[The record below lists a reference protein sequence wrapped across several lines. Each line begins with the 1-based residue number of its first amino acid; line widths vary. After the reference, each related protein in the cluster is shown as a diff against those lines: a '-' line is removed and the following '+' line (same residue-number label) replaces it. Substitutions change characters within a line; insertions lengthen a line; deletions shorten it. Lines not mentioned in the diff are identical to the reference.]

1 MVRQRQKQ
9 MERFFKKGY
18 KNRSLRV
25 CEGQG
30 VVSCTLALCGEAR
43 AFELYVFDAALLG
56 LLTRNREPWL
66 GV

>member
-1 MVRQRQKQ
+1 MRQRQKQ

-43 AFELYVFDAALLG
+43 TFELSVFDAALLG
-56 LLTRNREPWL
+56 LLTRNRELWV

>member
-1 MVRQRQKQ
+1 MPLVVRQRQKQ

-30 VVSCTLALCGEAR
+30 VVSCTLALCGEASS
-43 AFELYVFDAALLG
+43 
-56 LLTRNREPWL
+56 TRRCWAC
-66 GV
+66 